1 MTLQEKVTAWFGEVG
16 KYNDLYLDVFQP
28 SDKAALMELAEGG
41 DLCATC
47 ALLKGM
53 KRKER
58 SFPYELEDEETGEKV
73 VITRVEVLDGTT
85 FEVSEEVKDRLYGK
99 LLEVMKDC
107 GTMALYTAAY
117 HLSEGAAV
125 DVTPILLELVGRGE
139 ESVADQ
145 APLPPEGGE
154 AARLETPPLGG
165 RGACEKG
172 NKWAAY
178 ALYDKYR
185 WGDEEH
191 GIFIDKER
199 AKEYYD
205 LAGDIPYKE
214 EWDPTDEAGEEYPT
228 TREFTL
234 TGDAATL
241 DGIETLIRDLS
252 QRFGILEN
260 EEDGLG
266 LFVPQQQLIK
276 LLVGSDSVY
285 YRGNVQYLERKA
297 PDRLVITTEADSGAP
312 LLYALRSCFENL
324 NVEMKDA
331 E

>member
-117 HLSEGAAV
+117 HLSEGEAV

-139 ESVADQ
+139 ESVAERIEDPAVLQ
-145 APLPPEGGE
+145 KL
-154 AARLETPPLGG
+154 
-165 RGACEKG
+165 CEKG

-185 WGDEEH
+185 WGDEKQ
-191 GIFIDKER
+191 GIFINRQK

-205 LAGDIPYKE
+205 LAGEIPYKE
-214 EWDPTDEAGEEYPT
+214 GWDDSDDPGEEDPGAY
-228 TREFTL
+228 EYVL
-234 TGDAATL
+234 TGNAATL
-241 DGIETLIRDLS
+241 DGVQKLVNDLC
-252 QRFGILEN
+252 QRFGTPDN
-260 EEDGLG
+260 EFG
-266 LFVPQQQLIK
+266 LFVPQRILMK
-276 LLVGSDSVY
+276 VLVGADTEF
-285 YRGNVQYLERKA
+285 YRGNIQNLERKS
-297 PDRLVITTEADSGAP
+297 PERLVITTEADRGEP
-312 LLYALRSCFENL
+312 LLYALRQCFTDL
-324 NVEMKDA
+324 NIEMK
-331 E
+331 EKEW

>member
-1 MTLQEKVTAWFGEVG
+1 MTLQEKVKAWFGEVG

-139 ESVADQ
+139 ESVAERIEDPAILQ
-145 APLPPEGGE
+145 EL
-154 AARLETPPLGG
+154 
-165 RGACEKG
+165 CDKG

-178 ALYDKYR
+178 ALYEKYR

-199 AKEYYD
+199 AREYYD
-205 LAGDIPYKE
+205 LAGEIPYKE
-214 EWDPTDEAGEEYPT
+214 EWDPIDDAGEEYPT
-228 TREFTL
+228 TREYVL
-234 TGDAATL
+234 TGDSTTL
-241 DGIETLIRDLS
+241 DGIETLIRDLA
-252 QRFGILEN
+252 QRFGIPEN

-285 YRGNVQYLERKA
+285 YRGNVQHLEREA
-297 PDRLVITTEADSGAP
+297 PDRLVITTEADSGEP
-312 LLYALRSCFENL
+312 LLYALRQCFGNL
-324 NVEMKDA
+324 NIVMKDA

>member
-58 SFPYELEDEETGEKV
+58 SFPYEFEDEETGEKV

-85 FEVSEEVKDRLYGK
+85 FEVSEVVKDRLYGK

-139 ESVADQ
+139 ESVAERIEDPAVLQ
-145 APLPPEGGE
+145 EL
-154 AARLETPPLGG
+154 
-165 RGACEKG
+165 CDKG

-178 ALYDKYR
+178 ALYEKYR

-205 LAGDIPYKE
+205 LAGEIPYKE
-214 EWDPTDEAGEEYPT
+214 EWDPIDDAGEEYPT
-228 TREFTL
+228 TREYVL
-234 TGDAATL
+234 TGDSTTL
-241 DGIETLIRDLS
+241 DGIETLIRDLA
-252 QRFGILEN
+252 QRFGIPEN

-285 YRGNVQYLERKA
+285 YRGNVQYLEREA
-297 PDRLVITTEADSGAP
+297 PDRLIITTEADSGEP
-312 LLYALRSCFENL
+312 LLYALRQCFGNL
-324 NVEMKDA
+324 NIEMKDA

>member
-58 SFPYELEDEETGEKV
+58 SFPYEFEDEETGEKV

-85 FEVSEEVKDRLYGK
+85 FEVSEVVKDRLYGK

-139 ESVADQ
+139 ESVAERIEDPAVLQ
-145 APLPPEGGE
+145 EL
-154 AARLETPPLGG
+154 
-165 RGACEKG
+165 CDKG

-178 ALYDKYR
+178 ALYEKYR

-205 LAGDIPYKE
+205 LAGEIPYKE
-214 EWDPTDEAGEEYPT
+214 EWDPIDDAGEEYPT
-228 TREFTL
+228 TREYVL
-234 TGDAATL
+234 TGDSTTL
-241 DGIETLIRDLS
+241 DGIETLIRDLA
-252 QRFGILEN
+252 QRFGIPEN

-285 YRGNVQYLERKA
+285 YRGNVQYLEREA
-297 PDRLVITTEADSGAP
+297 PDRLVITTETDQGEP
-312 LLYALRSCFENL
+312 LLYALRQCFENL
-324 NVEMKDA
+324 NIVMKDA

>member
-139 ESVADQ
+139 ESVAERIEDPAILQ
-145 APLPPEGGE
+145 EL
-154 AARLETPPLGG
+154 
-165 RGACEKG
+165 CDKG

-178 ALYDKYR
+178 ALYEKYR

-228 TREFTL
+228 TREYVL
-234 TGDAATL
+234 TGDSTTL
-241 DGIETLIRDLS
+241 DGIETLIRDLA
-252 QRFGILEN
+252 QRFGIPEN

-285 YRGNVQYLERKA
+285 YRGNVQHLEREA
-297 PDRLVITTEADSGAP
+297 PDRLVITTEADSGEP
-312 LLYALRSCFENL
+312 LLYALRQCFGNL
-324 NVEMKDA
+324 NIVMKDA

>member
-1 MTLQEKVTAWFGEVG
+1 MTDGFFHADPHPGNVLIRDG
-16 KYNDLYLDVFQP
+16 KIVWIDMGMMGRLSEHDRSSIRLAIEGV
-28 SDKAALMELAEGG
+28 AEGDNG
-41 DLCATC
+41 KIEDAVLAIG
-47 ALLKGM
+47 KFSGKPD
-53 KRKER
+53 KRKLHDGIEGLMR
-58 SFPYELEDEETGEKV
+58 TYGSMGLGEIDIAKFF
-73 VITRVEVLDGTT
+73 TD
-85 FEVSEEVKDRLYGK
+85 

-139 ESVADQ
+139 ESVAERIEDPAVLQ
-145 APLPPEGGE
+145 KL
-154 AARLETPPLGG
+154 
-165 RGACEKG
+165 CEKG

-178 ALYDKYR
+178 TLYDKYR

-228 TREFTL
+228 TREYVL
-234 TGDAATL
+234 TGDSDTL

-252 QRFGILEN
+252 QRFGIPEN

-297 PDRLVITTEADSGAP
+297 PDRLVITTEADKGKP
-312 LLYALRSCFENL
+312 LLYALRQCFGNL
-324 NVEMKDA
+324 NIEMKDA

>member
-139 ESVADQ
+139 ESVAERIEDPAVLQ
-145 APLPPEGGE
+145 KL
-154 AARLETPPLGG
+154 
-165 RGACEKG
+165 CEKG

-178 ALYDKYR
+178 TLYDKYR

-214 EWDPTDEAGEEYPT
+214 EWDSTDEAGEEYPT

-252 QRFGILEN
+252 QRFGIPEN

-297 PDRLVITTEADSGAP
+297 PDRLVITTEADKGKP
-312 LLYALRSCFENL
+312 LLYALRQCFGNL
-324 NVEMKDA
+324 NIEMKDA

>member
-58 SFPYELEDEETGEKV
+58 SFPYEFEDEETGEKV

-85 FEVSEEVKDRLYGK
+85 FEVSEVVKDRLYGK

-139 ESVADQ
+139 ESVAERIEDPAVLQ
-145 APLPPEGGE
+145 KL
-154 AARLETPPLGG
+154 
-165 RGACEKG
+165 CEKG

-205 LAGDIPYKE
+205 LAGEIPYKE
-214 EWDPTDEAGEEYPT
+214 EWDPIDDAGEEYPT
-228 TREFTL
+228 TREYVL
-234 TGDAATL
+234 TGDSTTL
-241 DGIETLIRDLS
+241 DGIETLIRDLA
-252 QRFGILEN
+252 QRFGIPEN

-285 YRGNVQYLERKA
+285 YRGNVNYLEREA
-297 PDRLVITTEADSGAP
+297 PDRLVITTEADQGEP
-312 LLYALRSCFENL
+312 LLYALRKCFGNL
-324 NVEMKDA
+324 NIVMKDA

>member
-139 ESVADQ
+139 ESVAERIEDPAILQ
-145 APLPPEGGE
+145 EL
-154 AARLETPPLGG
+154 
-165 RGACEKG
+165 CDKG

-178 ALYDKYR
+178 ALYEKYR

-199 AKEYYD
+199 AREYYD
-205 LAGDIPYKE
+205 LAGEIPYKE
-214 EWDPTDEAGEEYPT
+214 EWDPIDDAGEEYPT
-228 TREFTL
+228 TREYVL
-234 TGDAATL
+234 TGDSTTL
-241 DGIETLIRDLS
+241 DGIETLIRDLA
-252 QRFGILEN
+252 QRFGIPEN

-285 YRGNVQYLERKA
+285 YRGNVNYLEHEA
-297 PDRLVITTEADSGAP
+297 PDRLVITTEADQGEP
-312 LLYALRSCFENL
+312 LLYALRQCFGNL
-324 NVEMKDA
+324 NIEMKDA

>member
-1 MTLQEKVTAWFGEVG
+1 MTLQEKVKAWFGEVG

-139 ESVADQ
+139 ESVAERIEDPAILQ
-145 APLPPEGGE
+145 EL
-154 AARLETPPLGG
+154 
-165 RGACEKG
+165 CDKG

-178 ALYDKYR
+178 ALYEKYR

-199 AKEYYD
+199 AREYYD
-205 LAGDIPYKE
+205 LAGEIPYKE
-214 EWDPTDEAGEEYPT
+214 EWDPIDDAGEEYPT
-228 TREFTL
+228 TREYVL
-234 TGDAATL
+234 TGDSTTL
-241 DGIETLIRDLS
+241 DGIETLIRDLA
-252 QRFGILEN
+252 QRFGIPEN

-285 YRGNVQYLERKA
+285 YRGNVQHLEREA
-297 PDRLVITTEADSGAP
+297 PDRLVITTEADSGEP
-312 LLYALRSCFENL
+312 LLYALRQCFGNL
-324 NVEMKDA
+324 NIEMKDA

>member
-1 MTLQEKVTAWFGEVG
+1 MTLQEKVTVWFGEVG

-139 ESVADQ
+139 ESVAERIEDPAILQ
-145 APLPPEGGE
+145 EL
-154 AARLETPPLGG
+154 
-165 RGACEKG
+165 CDKG

-178 ALYDKYR
+178 ALYEKYR

-228 TREFTL
+228 TREYVL
-234 TGDAATL
+234 TGDATTL
-241 DGIETLIRDLS
+241 DGIETLVRDLAK
-252 QRFGILEN
+252 RFGIPEN

-297 PDRLVITTEADSGAP
+297 PDRLVITTEADQGEP
-312 LLYALRSCFENL
+312 LLYALRQCFGNL
-324 NVEMKDA
+324 NIVMKDA